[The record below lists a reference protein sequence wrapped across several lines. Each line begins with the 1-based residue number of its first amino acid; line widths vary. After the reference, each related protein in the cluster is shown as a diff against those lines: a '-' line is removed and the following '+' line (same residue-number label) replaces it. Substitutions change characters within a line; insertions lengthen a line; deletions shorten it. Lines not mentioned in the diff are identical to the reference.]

1 MTDETLNVLLFKIE
15 LRLIEEFAAKAGVTP
30 QAYVRT
36 VLNDHIRGRVGL
48 PTSQDLGKDA

>member
-30 QAYVRT
+30 QAYART